1 MNKVLVGAVAA
12 SALLCSGAS
21 WAADM
26 PIAKAAPI
34 VAAGYDWTGLYVG
47 GHIGGGWQEERFT
60 DPAGFVAMN
69 GLVFTPPFTSGPA
82 DQRVN
87 KNSFLGGV
95 QAGANY
101 QIGRLVFGTEFDLS
115 WTSLKS
121 TAGGPFVLSPIA
133 LAGIGGAETFTS
145 TTNWIATATTR
156 LGIARDTWLLYG
168 KSGAAWSR
176 SNNTVALT
184 TTFPG
189 LAPATLA
196 GTLSDNRVGW
206 TVGTGV
212 EWAFAKNWTAKAEY
226 DYIDFGT
233 KVKNIATTG
242 TTGDFLAGG
251 PFAFAAN
258 VPVSVRQNLSVV
270 KVGINYKL
278 DPGVLFW

>member
-1 MNKVLVGAVAA
+1 MKKILVSAVAA

-26 PIAKAAPI
+26 PMAMKAAPI
-34 VAAGYDWTGLYVG
+34 VAAGYDWTGLYFG

-60 DPAGFVAMN
+60 DPSGFVALN
-69 GLVFTPPFTSGPA
+69 SLFFTPAFTSGPA

-101 QIGRLVFGTEFDLS
+101 QIGRLVLGTEFDFS

-121 TAGGPFVLSPIA
+121 TAGGALVLNPAAVGSVGTEA
-133 LAGIGGAETFTS
+133 FTS
-145 TTNWIATATTR
+145 DTNWVATATTR

-184 TTFPG
+184 ATPAPG
-189 LAPATLA
+189 FAPATLA
-196 GTLSDNRVGW
+196 GSLSDNRVGW

-212 EWAFAKNWTAKAEY
+212 EWAFAKNWTAKVEY

-242 TTGDFLAGG
+242 TTGALLGA
-251 PFAFAAN
+251 PVPFAAN
-258 VPVSVRQNLSVV
+258 IPVSVRQDLSLV

-278 DPGVLFW
+278 DPGTLFW